1 MPEPINLERTLAL
14 IKPDSIDSLDE
25 IIRLIRT
32 SGFSVLSQRRVALSP
47 EQGIPTLFDFEKCC
61 WNWVAKT
68 SLISLVS
75 DFYAEHYGKMFFTNL
90 VSYMSSGPVVAL
102 VLAKKN
108 AIADWRRVMG
118 PTNPIEARESFPDTL
133 RALFGKVKV

>member
-47 EQGIPTLFDFEKCC
+47 EQGILTIFDFEECC
-61 WNWVAKT
+61 
-68 SLISLVS
+68 
-75 DFYAEHYGKMFFTNL
+75 
-90 VSYMSSGPVVAL
+90 
-102 VLAKKN
+102 
-108 AIADWRRVMG
+108 
-118 PTNPIEARESFPDTL
+118 
-133 RALFGKVKV
+133 

>member
-47 EQGIPTLFDFEKCC
+47 EQGILTF
-61 WNWVAKT
+61 
-68 SLISLVS
+68 SI
-75 DFYAEHYGKMFFTNL
+75 
-90 VSYMSSGPVVAL
+90 
-102 VLAKKN
+102 
-108 AIADWRRVMG
+108 
-118 PTNPIEARESFPDTL
+118 
-133 RALFGKVKV
+133 

>member
-1 MPEPINLERTLAL
+1 
-14 IKPDSIDSLDE
+14 
-25 IIRLIRT
+25 
-32 SGFSVLSQRRVALSP
+32 
-47 EQGIPTLFDFEKCC
+47 
-61 WNWVAKT
+61 
-68 SLISLVS
+68 
-75 DFYAEHYGKMFFTNL
+75 MFFTNL

-133 RALFGKVKV
+133 RALFGKVTVDNTNFHNVKNLHFFLI